1 MRYLVVNG
9 SPHKGN
15 TWKLALA
22 AMESIRKQD
31 AAAAFDVV
39 HLMEDGPPFCV
50 GCSACFRLGHERCPH
65 SAVIA
70 EMIRKIEAADG
81 VIVLSSTFNLRETAL
96 LKNLF
101 DHLCFMLH
109 RPRFFQSK
117 ALVLTTTGGVGARR
131 AARGIASFLRGIGF
145 NRCYPFG
152 VAAYSWNDYRV
163 GERVA
168 SRLEKMVRRFQRDV
182 TSRKLHHP
190 SALVLIPY
198 NLFRGMSL
206 TYAKGAAYE
215 TRDGLHWTEECRSSG
230 VYDRCVPVP
239 FFKKPL
245 GALFYWIGRMAG
257 RKLTITYKKAT

>member
-15 TWKLALA
+15 TWRLALA
-22 AMESIRKQD
+22 AMGSIRKED
-31 AAAAFDVV
+31 PAAEFDTV
-39 HLMEDGPPFCV
+39 HLMEIGLPFCL

-65 SAVIA
+65 STIIT

-117 ALVLTTTGGVGARR
+117 ALVLTTTGGIGAKQ

-152 VAAYSWNDYRV
+152 AAAYSWNDYRI
-163 GERVA
+163 GPETA
-168 SRLEKMVRRFQRDV
+168 GQLQKTVRRFQRDLA
-182 TSRKLHHP
+182 SRKPRHP

-206 TYAKGAAYE
+206 AYAKGAEYE
-215 TRDGLHWTEECRSSG
+215 TRDGLHWTEECRRSG
-230 VYDRCVPVP
+230 VYDRSVPVP
-239 FFKKPL
+239 FFMKPM
-245 GALFYWIGRMAG
+245 GALFYWIGRATS
-257 RKLTITYKKAT
+257 KTLTITYKH